1 LNLKKKLK
9 MARKKNARKARN
21 PQASGFAN
29 TKNQSSKNSNVKEEM
44 KDEINDIRH
53 ENDNIKI
60 NMIEA
65 RKNFE
70 TKIAEIKKDNEK
82 NIENIE
88 KKLKETIGTISVL
101 TEQVGSLTEN
111 KRQLET
117 KMVQENL
124 KFADELQTLEKK
136 HSKETNLLITKI
148 NQLEITNKQ
157 LTEKHK
163 ELEKCGFENKMTISC
178 LQKDLKSC
186 VEDNQRLVSENRH
199 LEEKLTNQENNLKA
213 IIVENKKSKDEIES
227 LKSAISLGENKID
240 KLKEKNDEYL
250 RKTESLKLSLIT
262 VKNELKLEQNQ
273 VENLKKQQIDFD
285 IEKNLIEVKLK
296 SLTTQI
302 NDANADNMKN
312 KKNLK
317 SILLEL
323 EVQGMELAAQH
334 KTNDKLVAD
343 CQSIK
348 NEKEILLDELLATRQ
363 QLTKIKKLGLFRRIF
378 KKY

>member
-1 LNLKKKLK
+1 

-60 NMIEA
+60 CMTEA

-70 TKIAEIKKDNEK
+70 TQIAEIKKDNEK
-82 NIENIE
+82 NVENIE

-178 LQKDLKSC
+178 LQKNLKSC

-285 IEKNLIEVKLK
+285 KESKSIEDKLK
-296 SLTTQI
+296 SLTIQM
-302 NDANADNMKN
+302 NDANADNLKN

-317 SILLEL
+317 SVLLEL
-323 EVQGMELAAQH
+323 EVQGKELAAQH